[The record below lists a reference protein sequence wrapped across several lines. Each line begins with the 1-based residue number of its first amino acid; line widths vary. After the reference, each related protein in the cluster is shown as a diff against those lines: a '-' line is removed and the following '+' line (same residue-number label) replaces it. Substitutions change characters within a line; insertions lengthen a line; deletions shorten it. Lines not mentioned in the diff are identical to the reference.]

1 MGESEMNKV
10 YGKKA
15 NSLVLNYDYSHLD
28 IIPTPSKLSKDRIF
42 ARLIRRYNTYA
53 IMTKKGVK

>member
-1 MGESEMNKV
+1 MNKV

-28 IIPTPSKLSKDRIF
+28 TIPTPSKLSKDRIF
-42 ARLIRRYNTYA
+42 ARLYT
-53 IMTKKGVK
+53 

>member
-1 MGESEMNKV
+1 MNKG

-28 IIPTPSKLSKDRIF
+28 TIPTPSKLSLSKMFQRQ
-42 ARLIRRYNTYA
+42 IRRYNVDINKLSY
-53 IMTKKGVK
+53 KKGVK

>member
-28 IIPTPSKLSKDRIF
+28 LIPTPSKLNIDKMF
-42 ARLIRRYNTYA
+42 ARYIRRYNTYV

>member
-1 MGESEMNKV
+1 MNKV

-28 IIPTPSKLSKDRIF
+28 TIPTPSKLSIDKMFMRH
-42 ARLIRRYNTYA
+42 LRRFNVNINKLSY
-53 IMTKKGVK
+53 KKGVK

>member
-1 MGESEMNKV
+1 MNKV

-28 IIPTPSKLSKDRIF
+28 LIPTPSKLSKDRIF

-53 IMTKKGVK
+53 IMIKKGVK